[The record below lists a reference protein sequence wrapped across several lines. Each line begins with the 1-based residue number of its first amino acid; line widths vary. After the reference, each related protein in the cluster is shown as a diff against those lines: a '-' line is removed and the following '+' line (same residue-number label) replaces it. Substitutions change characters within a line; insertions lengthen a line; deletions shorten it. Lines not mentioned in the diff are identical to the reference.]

1 VRKVSQNK
9 FLIFL
14 GCAIPYRVSAYEISA
29 RKVLQKL
36 GVELVEM
43 PEFNCCGLPMDP
55 VSHEMMIILAA
66 RNLALAER
74 EGLNILTLC
83 PGCAGTLKKV
93 NKMLKA
99 DKALREEIN
108 KHLKESGLEFK
119 GTIEAKHLMQVL
131 IEDVG
136 LERIK
141 NAVVKPLTALRVAE
155 HNGCHILRP
164 KEYIGF
170 DDPEDPQTL
179 KRLVEATGATC
190 LDYLDETECCGAPS
204 VGVNDKIALQLAR
217 DKLNHIKMVGAQAMI
232 TICPFC
238 HIMYDTNELRIE
250 KMFNETY
257 GIPVLHYTQLLGLAM
272 GIPLALEGVAFYWA
286 ASCGGCEIAVLDI
299 NEKILDVLQIAD
311 IVFWPVAMDIKYK
324 DVENMPDKYIDVCF
338 FNGGIRNSEQEHM
351 AKLLRQKSKILIAYG
366 ACAHLGGVP
375 GLANI

>member
-1 VRKVSQNK
+1 MPENK

-29 RKVLQKL
+29 RKTLQKL

-55 VSHEMMIILAA
+55 VSHEMMLILAA
-66 RNLALAER
+66 RNLALAEQK
-74 EGLNILTLC
+74 GLNILTLC

-93 NKMLKA
+93 NKMLKS

-108 KHLKESGLEFK
+108 KHLKEAGLEFK

-141 NAVVKPLTALRVAE
+141 KAVAKPLTALKVAE

-204 VGVNDKIALQLAR
+204 VGVSDKIALQLAR
-217 DKLNHIKMVGAQAMI
+217 DKLSHIKMVDAQAMI

-257 GIPVLHYTQLLGLAM
+257 GIPVLHYPQLLGLAM
-272 GIPLALEGVAFYWA
+272 GIPPEELAF
-286 ASCGGCEIAVLDI
+286 
-299 NEKILDVLQIAD
+299 NE
-311 IVFWPVAMDIKYK
+311 
-324 DVENMPDKYIDVCF
+324 
-338 FNGGIRNSEQEHM
+338 
-351 AKLLRQKSKILIAYG
+351 LRVDASKILK
-366 ACAHLGGVP
+366 
-375 GLANI
+375 LASESEKQ